1 MMFDNLCLVAGERF
15 ERPSSSCRVSA
26 VAVEGLYLLSYP
38 ASWGGLLAFLPGLIY
53 EVVIQRITAVFDSAC
68 DPESAAGNSSGS

>member
-1 MMFDNLCLVAGERF
+1 MTFENLCLAAGERL
-15 ERPSSSCRVSA
+15 ERPSSSCRVSD

-38 ASWGGLLAFLPGLIY
+38 ARWGGLLAFLPDGYESVSASLRSLI
-53 EVVIQRITAVFDSAC
+53 AC